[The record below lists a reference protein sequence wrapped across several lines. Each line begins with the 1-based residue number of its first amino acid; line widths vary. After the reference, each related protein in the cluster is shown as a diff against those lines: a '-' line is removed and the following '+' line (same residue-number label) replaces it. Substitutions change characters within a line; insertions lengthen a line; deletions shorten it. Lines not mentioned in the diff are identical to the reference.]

1 MKKFLTSRTRLEI
14 ILSAG
19 VFLCLSSVVAAWA
32 FGWIVLGMH
41 AHAKPQ
47 KVHFHTNFAVWV
59 DKAFVDYNGDQY
71 MEELASCAVD
81 PNKETPQ
88 DRVHLHEN
96 KGGLIHVH
104 DAGATWGHL
113 MSNLRWNFGENYL
126 VDATGK
132 MHQADTKN
140 KLRFVL
146 NGKLISNPQNL
157 EMRSEDRLL
166 IDYSSVTD
174 AEVTT
179 RFASV
184 GTSAHEQNGLPDPAA
199 CGGHDDE

>member
-1 MKKFLTSRTRLEI
+1 MKKFLSSRSRLEF
-14 ILSAG
+14 ILAAG
-19 VFLCLSSVVAAWA
+19 IFLCVGAVSTAWA
-32 FGWIVLGMH
+32 FGWIVLGTH
-41 AHAKPQ
+41 AHTTPH
-47 KVHFHTNFAVWV
+47 KVHFHANFAVWI
-59 DKAFVDYNGDQY
+59 DKAFVDYSGNQY

-113 MSNLRWNFGENYL
+113 MSNLRWNFGANYL

-132 MHQADTKN
+132 MYQTDAKN

-146 NGKLISNPQNL
+146 NGKLIPNPQNL

-166 IDYSSVTD
+166 IDYSSASD
-174 AEVTT
+174 AEVIA
-179 RFASV
+179 RFA
-184 GTSAHEQNGLPDPAA
+184 
-199 CGGHDDE
+199 